1 MKRIFTVFFAGALL
15 ALGTV
20 TTDLKAQNTQE
31 EKKDITELAAQQADN
46 LGERL
51 GLEDW
56 QVFYVDSILQTN
68 LKGMEDDIK
77 KLSEMKITMTDIY
90 LAVQD
95 EWAEKTDA
103 AFRKLFNEDQWKK
116 YLSTGARKAMKD
128 RERRA
133 KERQKSDAT
142 LQEREKEG
150 KEINTYN
157 RKELKG

>member
-95 EWAEKTDA
+95 EWSE
-103 AFRKLFNEDQWKK
+103 
-116 YLSTGARKAMKD
+116 
-128 RERRA
+128 
-133 KERQKSDAT
+133 
-142 LQEREKEG
+142 
-150 KEINTYN
+150 
-157 RKELKG
+157 